1 MRSMSS
7 AWARCTL
14 TAKGELTKYQRSV
27 LHEAYIMGVLD
38 TVTKSTLDS
47 LIKRG
52 LIAPRNDD
60 WVLTEEGKR
69 VGKSYHEYKL
79 RQAGANR

>member
-1 MRSMSS
+1 MSS
-7 AWARCTL
+7 AWVRCAL
-14 TAKGELTKYQRSV
+14 TAKGELNKYQRSV
-27 LHEAYIMGVLD
+27 LHDAYMMGHLD
-38 TVTKSTLDS
+38 IVPRSTLDS

-52 LIAPRNDD
+52 LITSRGDD

>member
-7 AWARCTL
+7 AWGRCAL
-14 TAKGELTKYQRSV
+14 TAKGEITKYQRGV

-38 TVTKSTLDS
+38 TVPRATLDV
-47 LIKRG
+47 LIRRG
-52 LIAPRNDD
+52 LITSRGDH

-79 RQAGANR
+79 RQAGASR

>member
-1 MRSMSS
+1 M
-7 AWARCTL
+7 

-27 LHEAYIMGVLD
+27 IHGAYITSVLD
-38 TVTKSTLDS
+38 TVPKPTLDV
-47 LIKRG
+47 LIRRG
-52 LIAPRNDD
+52 LVTSRGDY

>member
-1 MRSMSS
+1 M
-7 AWARCTL
+7 

-27 LHEAYIMGVLD
+27 IHGAYVVGVLD
-38 TVTKSTLDS
+38 TVPRSTLDS

-52 LIAPRNDD
+52 LITSRGDY

>member
-1 MRSMSS
+1 M
-7 AWARCTL
+7 

-38 TVTKSTLDS
+38 IVPRPTLNA

-52 LIAPRNDD
+52 LITSRGDY

-69 VGKSYHEYKL
+69 VAKSYHEYKL